1 MMKRAINEISLV
13 IPAKSLNES
22 YARYAISAFAS
33 QLDPTLEEL
42 ADIRTVVSEAVTNAV
57 VHAYKESNGKI
68 YINAKYFNDKTLRIQ
83 IKDKGCG
90 IADVKQALEPFYTGA
105 PGTERGGMGFTIM
118 SNFTDKLTVRSI
130 LGKGTTVIMDKRI
143 KTHI

>member
-1 MMKRAINEISLV
+1 MKKAENELSLV
-13 IPAKSLNES
+13 IPAKSVNES
-22 YARYAISAFAS
+22 FARYAVSAFAS

-57 VHAYKESNGKI
+57 IHAYKEKTGNI
-68 YINAKYFNDKTLRIQ
+68 YINVKYYKNKILRIQ

-118 SNFTDKLTVRSI
+118 SNFSDKLTVRSAI
-130 LGKGTTVIMDKRI
+130 GKGTVILMEKRL
-143 KTHI
+143 KDHF

>member
-1 MMKRAINEISLV
+1 MKKPENELSIT
-13 IPAKSLNES
+13 IPAKSANES
-22 YARYAISAFAS
+22 FARYAVSAFAS

-57 VHAYKESNGKI
+57 VHAYKDSYGMI
-68 YINAKYFNDKTLRIQ
+68 YIKVKYYKDKTLRIQ
-83 IKDKGCG
+83 IKDNGCG
-90 IADVKQALEPFYTGA
+90 IADIKQALEPFYTGA

-118 SNFTDKLTVRSI
+118 SNFTDSLTVRSS

-143 KTHI
+143 KDHF